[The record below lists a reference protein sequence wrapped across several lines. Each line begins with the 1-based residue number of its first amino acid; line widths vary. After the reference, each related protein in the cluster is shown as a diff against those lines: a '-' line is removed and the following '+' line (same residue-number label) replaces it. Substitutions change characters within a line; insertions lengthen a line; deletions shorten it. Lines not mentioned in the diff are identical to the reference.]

1 MSANPLKRAGTM
13 TRAHRRMGLALAAAI
28 TLRVLGG
35 FCADSAHADEVPNL
49 GRADYL
55 RFSLDMTPIRI
66 SLVNDVVGKANFPD
80 LVVPRAYVVF
90 VNRAPHSSHGPPPS
104 QLSSNEVKLAFADGS
119 GEAWSVAVEER
130 ARRDGIDP
138 ATAGHR
144 MRAEETIVQIS
155 PSKISN
161 AAYADAMRADVPRS
175 APKRQDDDFEGLA
188 HYRGVSSFSYY
199 VGGSDDEF
207 FSARC
212 QEALNPVFQCNYTMS
227 ITEGVVGSATFVD
240 FRLYGGRAY
249 ANRRLRFAREVAC
262 RYLTRC

>member
-1 MSANPLKRAGTM
+1 
-13 TRAHRRMGLALAAAI
+13 MGLTLAAAVFAWAVPI
-28 TLRVLGG
+28 GICTS
-35 FCADSAHADEVPNL
+35 SA
-49 GRADYL
+49 RADYL
-55 RFSLDMTPIRI
+55 HFSSLDMTPVRI
-66 SLVNDVVGKANFPD
+66 SLVNKVVGKADFPD
-80 LVVPRAYVVF
+80 LVVPRAYIFF
-90 VNRAPHSSHGPPPS
+90 VNGFPPSEGPLPS
-104 QLSSNEVKLAFADGS
+104 QLSSNDVNLMFVDGT
-119 GEAWSVAVEER
+119 GEAWTVATADR

-155 PSKISN
+155 PSKISSV
-161 AAYADAMRADVPRS
+161 AYADAMRDDVPRS
-175 APKRQDDDFEGLA
+175 APKRQDDDFDGLA

-212 QEALNPVFQCNYTMS
+212 QEALNPVFQCLYTMS